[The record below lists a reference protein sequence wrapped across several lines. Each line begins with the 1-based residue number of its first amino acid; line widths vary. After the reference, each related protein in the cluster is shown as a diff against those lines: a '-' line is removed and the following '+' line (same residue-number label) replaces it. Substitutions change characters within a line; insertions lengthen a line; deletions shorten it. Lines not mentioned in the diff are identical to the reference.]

1 MRRYTNSLLKKHP
14 FLADYF
20 FAVTKFYSIYFQRFL
35 HNRIAPCSSH
45 SAIIKPDTIDE
56 VEEMNET
63 LAHKI
68 QHDLPHIREKQIVE
82 TLKMLDEGDTVP
94 FIARYRKERT
104 SNLDEVEIRD
114 IQDAAHRIQTLD
126 KRKQEVIKI
135 IDEQQELT
143 PELKKKIEQAPVLQ
157 QVEDLYLPYKQKRRT
172 KATIA
177 KENGLEPLAKAA
189 MAFAGDLEQQ
199 VPEYVDPEKD
209 LPNTE
214 AVLAGVHEI
223 ITEDAGDRADFREWV
238 RNNTQQFGQL
248 VVKVKRGGKD
258 LDEEG
263 TYQQYYDFNQPI
275 KSIPSFRTLAIN
287 RGEKEK
293 ILNVKI
299 DVNEAPIMWHLKAN
313 TVANHQGFA
322 ANVVID
328 AIEDAYHRFIGPA
341 IEREIRKQLTEV
353 AADHAI
359 DIFGKNLYN
368 LLMQAPLK
376 GKIVMGFDPAY
387 RTGCKL
393 AVVDQNGKYLDKTVI
408 YPHKPASEAK
418 RKAAKGLF
426 IDFINKNHVE
436 MIAIGNGTA
445 SRESEQFVAD
455 AIKEIKTPIYYVIV
469 NEAGASVY
477 SASQVARDEFPDFS
491 VEQRSAVSIARRIQ
505 DPLAELVKIDPQAIG
520 VGQYQ
525 HDVPQKQLGEQLDTV
540 VETAV
545 NRVGVNLNT
554 ASPDLLV
561 HISGLTKT
569 TAKNIVKFRN
579 ESGEFSDRSGLKKV
593 PRLGP
598 KAFEQSVGFLRIIGG
613 GNPLDNTD
621 IHPESYPAAK
631 KLMKNH
637 GLDIAQLG
645 EPAVSDALSNLNL
658 DQEAQTVGVGV
669 ETLKDIV
676 KGVETPGRD
685 LRDEMPAP
693 LLRKDVLTMEDL
705 KPGMK
710 LQGTVRNVVDFG
722 VFVDIGVKQDG
733 LVHISKMSRTF
744 VKDPSKVASVG
755 DIVTVWIESVDL
767 DRHRIQLSMVDPE
780 G

>member
-1 MRRYTNSLLKKHP
+1 MDN
-14 FLADYF
+14 
-20 FAVTKFYSIYFQRFL
+20 
-35 HNRIAPCSSH
+35 
-45 SAIIKPDTIDE
+45 
-56 VEEMNET
+56 T

-68 QHDLPHIREKQIVE
+68 QHDLPNIREKQIVE

-135 IDEQQELT
+135 IDEQQALT
-143 PELKKKIEQAPVLQ
+143 PELKKKIEAAPVLQ

-177 KENGLEPLAKAA
+177 KENGLGPLAKAA
-189 MAFAGDLEQQ
+189 MAFASDLKEQA
-199 VPEYVDPEKD
+199 PKYIDPDKD
-209 LPNTE
+209 LPDTE
-214 AVLAGVHEI
+214 AVFAGVHEI
-223 ITEDAGDRADFREWV
+223 IAEDAGDRADFREWV
-238 RNNTQQFGQL
+238 RNNTQQYGEL

-293 ILNVKI
+293 VLSVKI
-299 DVNEAPIMWHLKAN
+299 EVNEAPIMWHLKAN
-313 TVANHQGFA
+313 TVRNHQGFA
-322 ANVVID
+322 ADLV
-328 AIEDAYHRFIGPA
+328 AESIEDAYHRFIGPA
-341 IEREIRKQLTEV
+341 IEREIRKQLTEI

-418 RKAAKGLF
+418 RQAAKGLF

-525 HDVPQKQLGEQLDTV
+525 HDVPQKQLGEQLDQV

-569 TAKNIVKFRN
+569 TSLNIVKYRN
-579 ESGEFSDRSGLKKV
+579 ENGEFSARADLKKV

-613 GNPLDNTD
+613 KNPLDNTD
-621 IHPESYPAAK
+621 IHPESYSAAK
-631 KLMKNH
+631 K
-637 GLDIAQLG
+637 I
-645 EPAVSDALSNLNL
+645 
-658 DQEAQTVGVGV
+658 
-669 ETLKDIV
+669 
-676 KGVETPGRD
+676 
-685 LRDEMPAP
+685 DE
-693 LLRKDVLTMEDL
+693 K
-705 KPGMK
+705 
-710 LQGTVRNVVDFG
+710 
-722 VFVDIGVKQDG
+722 
-733 LVHISKMSRTF
+733 SRPDNYPT
-744 VKDPSKVASVG
+744 
-755 DIVTVWIESVDL
+755 
-767 DRHRIQLSMVDPE
+767 R
-780 G
+780 

>member
-1 MRRYTNSLLKKHP
+1 MDN
-14 FLADYF
+14 
-20 FAVTKFYSIYFQRFL
+20 
-35 HNRIAPCSSH
+35 
-45 SAIIKPDTIDE
+45 
-56 VEEMNET
+56 T

-68 QHDLPHIREKQIVE
+68 QQDLPKIREKQIVE

-104 SNLDEVEIRD
+104 SNLDEVQIRD

-135 IDEQQELT
+135 IDEQKALT
-143 PELKKKIEQAPVLQ
+143 PELKKQIEAATVLQ

-177 KENGLEPLAKAA
+177 KEHGLETLAKAA
-189 MAFAGDLEQQ
+189 MSFAPDLKQQ
-199 VPEYVDPEKD
+199 AAQYVDPAKE
-209 LPNTE
+209 LPDVD
-214 AVLAGVHEI
+214 AVFAGVHEI
-223 ITEDAGDRADFREWV
+223 IAEDAGDRADFREWV
-238 RNNTQQFGQL
+238 RQNTQQYGQL
-248 VVKVKRGGKD
+248 VVKVKRGGKE

-275 KSIPSFRTLAIN
+275 KSIPSFRTLAMN

-293 ILNVKI
+293 VLSVKI
-299 DVNEAPIMWHLKAN
+299 EVNEAPIMWHLKAN
-313 TVANHQGFA
+313 TVGSHQGFA
-322 ANVVID
+322 DDVVTD

-368 LLMQAPLK
+368 LLMQVPLK

-426 IDFINKNHVE
+426 IDFINQNHVE

-445 SRESEQFVAD
+445 SRESEEFVAD

-569 TAKNIVKFRN
+569 TSGNIVKFRN
-579 ESGEFSDRSGLKKV
+579 ENGEFSARSDLKQV

-613 GNPLDNTD
+613 KNPLDNTD
-621 IHPESYPAAK
+621 IHPESYSAAK
-631 KLMKNH
+631 SLLKKH
-637 GLDIAQLG
+637 GLTINQLG
-645 EPAVSDALSNLNL
+645 EPAVSSALSQLNL
-658 DQEAQTVGVGV
+658 AQEAESIGVGAA
-669 ETLKDIV
+669 TLKDII
-676 KGVETPGRD
+676 KGLETPGRD

-755 DIVTVWIESVDL
+755 DIVTIWIDSVDL
-767 DRHRIQLSMVDPE
+767 DRHRIQLTMVDPE

>member
-1 MRRYTNSLLKKHP
+1 MDN
-14 FLADYF
+14 
-20 FAVTKFYSIYFQRFL
+20 
-35 HNRIAPCSSH
+35 
-45 SAIIKPDTIDE
+45 
-56 VEEMNET
+56 T

-68 QHDLPHIREKQIVE
+68 QQDLPKIREKQIVE

-104 SNLDEVEIRD
+104 SNLDEVQIRD

-135 IDEQQELT
+135 IDEQNAVT
-143 PELKKKIEQAPVLQ
+143 PELKKQIEAASVLQ

-177 KENGLEPLAKAA
+177 KEHGLEPLAKSAMSFAPDLKQQAA
-189 MAFAGDLEQQ
+189 Q
-199 VPEYVDPEKD
+199 YVDPDKE
-209 LPNTE
+209 LPDVD
-214 AVLAGVHEI
+214 AVFAGVHEI
-223 ITEDAGDRADFREWV
+223 IAEDAGDRADFREWV
-238 RNNTQQFGQL
+238 RQNTQQYGQL
-248 VVKVKRGGKD
+248 VVKVKRGGKE

-293 ILNVKI
+293 VLSVKI
-299 DVNEAPIMWHLKAN
+299 EVNEAPIMWHLKAN
-313 TVANHQGFA
+313 TVGSHQGFA
-322 ANVVID
+322 ADVVTD

-426 IDFINKNHVE
+426 IDFINQNHVE

-569 TAKNIVKFRN
+569 TSGNIVKFRN
-579 ESGEFSDRSGLKKV
+579 ENGEFSARSDLKQV

-613 GNPLDNTD
+613 KNPLDNTD
-621 IHPESYPAAK
+621 IHPESYSAAK
-631 KLMKNH
+631 SLLKKH
-637 GLDIAQLG
+637 GLTINQLG
-645 EPAVSDALSNLNL
+645 EPAVSSALSQLNL
-658 DQEAQTVGVGV
+658 AQEVESIGVGV
-669 ETLKDIV
+669 ATLKDII
-676 KGVETPGRD
+676 KGLETPGRD

-755 DIVTVWIESVDL
+755 DIVTVWIDSVDL
-767 DRHRIQLSMVDPE
+767 DRHRIQLTMVDPE

>member
-1 MRRYTNSLLKKHP
+1 MDN
-14 FLADYF
+14 
-20 FAVTKFYSIYFQRFL
+20 
-35 HNRIAPCSSH
+35 
-45 SAIIKPDTIDE
+45 
-56 VEEMNET
+56 T

-68 QHDLPHIREKQIVE
+68 QQDLPKIREKQIVE

-104 SNLDEVEIRD
+104 SNLDEVQIRD

-135 IDEQQELT
+135 IDEQKALT
-143 PELKKKIEQAPVLQ
+143 PELKKQIEAATVLQ

-177 KENGLEPLAKAA
+177 KEHGLETLAKAA
-189 MAFAGDLEQQ
+189 MSFAPDLKQQ
-199 VPEYVDPEKD
+199 AAQYVDPAKE
-209 LPNTE
+209 LPDVD
-214 AVLAGVHEI
+214 AVFAGVHEI
-223 ITEDAGDRADFREWV
+223 IAEDAGDRADFREWV
-238 RNNTQQFGQL
+238 RQNTQQYGQL
-248 VVKVKRGGKD
+248 VVKVKRGGKE

-293 ILNVKI
+293 VLSVKI
-299 DVNEAPIMWHLKAN
+299 EVNEAPIMWHLKAN
-313 TVANHQGFA
+313 TVGSHQGFA
-322 ANVVID
+322 ADVVTD

-426 IDFINKNHVE
+426 IDFINQNHVE
-436 MIAIGNGTA
+436 MIAIGNGTS

-569 TAKNIVKFRN
+569 TSGNIVKFRN
-579 ESGEFSDRSGLKKV
+579 ENGEFSARSDLKQV

-613 GNPLDNTD
+613 KNPLDNTD
-621 IHPESYPAAK
+621 IHPESYSAAK
-631 KLMKNH
+631 SLLKKH
-637 GLDIAQLG
+637 GLTINQLG
-645 EPAVSDALSNLNL
+645 EQAVSSALSQLNL
-658 DQEAQTVGVGV
+658 AQEAESIGVGAA
-669 ETLKDIV
+669 TLKDII
-676 KGVETPGRD
+676 KGLETPGRD

-755 DIVTVWIESVDL
+755 DIVTVWIDSVDL
-767 DRHRIQLSMVDPE
+767 DRHRIQLTMVDPE

>member
-1 MRRYTNSLLKKHP
+1 MDN
-14 FLADYF
+14 
-20 FAVTKFYSIYFQRFL
+20 
-35 HNRIAPCSSH
+35 
-45 SAIIKPDTIDE
+45 
-56 VEEMNET
+56 T

-68 QHDLPHIREKQIVE
+68 QHDLPNIREKQIVE

-135 IDEQQELT
+135 IDEQQALT
-143 PELKKKIEQAPVLQ
+143 PELKKKIEAAPVLQ

-177 KENGLEPLAKAA
+177 KENGLGPLAKAA
-189 MAFAGDLEQQ
+189 MAFASDLKEQA
-199 VPEYVDPEKD
+199 PKYIDPDKD
-209 LPNTE
+209 LPDTE
-214 AVLAGVHEI
+214 AVFAGVHEI
-223 ITEDAGDRADFREWV
+223 IAEDAGDRADFREWV
-238 RNNTQQFGQL
+238 RNNTQQYGEL

-293 ILNVKI
+293 ILSVKI
-299 DVNEAPIMWHLKAN
+299 EVNEAPIMWHLKAN
-313 TVANHQGFA
+313 TVRNHQGFA
-322 ANVVID
+322 ADLVTD
-328 AIEDAYHRFIGPA
+328 SIEDAYHRFIGPA
-341 IEREIRKQLTEV
+341 IEREIRKQLTEI

-418 RKAAKGLF
+418 RQAAKGLF

-525 HDVPQKQLGEQLDTV
+525 HDVPQKQLGEQLDQV

-569 TAKNIVKFRN
+569 TSLNIVKYRN
-579 ESGEFSDRSGLKKV
+579 ENGEFSARADLKKV

-613 GNPLDNTD
+613 KNPLDNTD
-621 IHPESYPAAK
+621 IHPESYSAAK

-637 GLDIAQLG
+637 GLTITQLG
-645 EPAVSDALSNLNL
+645 EPAVSAALSNLNL
-658 DQEAQTVGVGV
+658 NEESQTVGVGV
-669 ETLKDIV
+669 ATLKDII

-733 LVHISKMSRTF
+733 LVHISKMSNTF

-767 DRHRIQLSMVDPE
+767 DRHRIQLTMVDPE

>member
-1 MRRYTNSLLKKHP
+1 
-14 FLADYF
+14 
-20 FAVTKFYSIYFQRFL
+20 
-35 HNRIAPCSSH
+35 
-45 SAIIKPDTIDE
+45 
-56 VEEMNET
+56 MNEA
-63 LAHKI
+63 LIHKI
-68 QHDLPHIREKQIVE
+68 HHDLPKIREKQIAE

-104 SNLDEVEIRD
+104 ENLDEVEIRD

-126 KRKQEVIKI
+126 KRKEEVIKI
-135 IDEQQELT
+135 IDEQQALT
-143 PELKKKIEQAPVLQ
+143 PELKKQIEQAPVLQ

-177 KENGLEPLAKAA
+177 KERGLEPLAKAA
-189 MAFAGDLEQQ
+189 LRFASDLSAQ
-199 VPEYVDPEKD
+199 VKQAVDPDKE
-209 LPNTE
+209 LPDE
-214 AVLAGVHEI
+214 AAVLAGVHEI
-223 ITEDAGDRADFREWV
+223 IAEEAGDRADFRNWV
-238 RNNTQQFGQL
+238 RGNTQAYGQL
-248 VVKVKRGGKD
+248 VAKVKRDGKT

-263 TYQQYYDFNQPI
+263 IYQQYYDFSQPI

-293 ILNVKI
+293 ILNVKV
-299 DVNEAPIMWHLKAN
+299 DVNETPILWHLKAN
-313 TVANHQGFA
+313 TVGNRQGYA
-322 ANVVID
+322 ADIVAA

-341 IEREIRKQLTEV
+341 IEREIRKQLTDI

-368 LLMQAPLK
+368 LLMQAPMK
-376 GKIVMGFDPAY
+376 GKVVMGFDPAY
-387 RTGCKL
+387 QTGCKL
-393 AVVDQNGKYLDKTVI
+393 AVVDPNGKYLDKTVI

-455 AIKEIKTPIYYVIV
+455 AIKDIKSPVYYVIV

-491 VEQRSAVSIARRIQ
+491 VEQRSAVSIARRLQ
-505 DPLAELVKIDPQAIG
+505 DPLAELVKIDPQSIG

-525 HDVPQKQLGEQLDTV
+525 HDVPQKQLGEQLDQV

-554 ASPDLLV
+554 ASPELLV

-569 TAKNIVKFRN
+569 TAQNIVSYRN
-579 ESGEFSDRSGLKKV
+579 ETGQFENRSQLKKV

-613 GNPLDNTD
+613 SNPLDNTD
-621 IHPESYPAAK
+621 IHPESYAAAK
-631 KLMKNH
+631 KLMKQH
-637 GLDIAQLG
+637 GLAIDHLG
-645 EPAVSDALSNLNL
+645 DATVSTALSNVNL
-658 DQEAQTVGVGV
+658 TEEAQKIGVGE
-669 ETLKDIV
+669 ETLKDII

-733 LVHISKMSRTF
+733 LVHISKLSDHF

-767 DRHRIQLSMVDPE
+767 DRHRIQLTMVDPE